1 MKKPFNT
8 LYALLFTL
16 FLFSCNLLTSCEE
29 YHYSKFKPI
38 SVENANVAFTSLD
51 NGFLLQTTV
60 PSASTN
66 VSFAPKYKSKRLPFI
81 TSVVVNGVTVSD
93 SYLVIDDTA
102 YQEKQTVLTGEW
114 GTIYYDCTED
124 DFFVQVQLNRNASQ
138 TDKNVKLQ
146 LGFGYEY
153 IVVEIAQLGDNEEV

>member
-1 MKKPFNT
+1 MKFVKYLT
-8 LYALLFTL
+8 LLV
-16 FLFSCNLLTSCEE
+16 CVLLTSCEE

-38 SVENANVAFTSLD
+38 SVENSNVAFTSLD

-60 PSASTN
+60 PSASAN

-93 SYLVIDDTA
+93 SDLVIDDGA
-102 YQEKQTVLTGEW
+102 YQEKQAVLTAEW
-114 GTIYYDCTED
+114 GTIYYDCTEGD
-124 DFFVQVQLNRNASQ
+124 LFVQVQLNRNISQ

-153 IVVEIAQLGDNEEV
+153 VVVEITQLGDNGAF